1 MKKIVAGKY
10 LTKIKIKLIKK
21 FSTPEKYARAIG
33 VKIGKDCNISTKDFS
48 SESYLIEIGDYVRI
62 ARSVLFLTHGGIWSL
77 RKKYPELK
85 KADYFGKIKIGSY
98 TYIGERAI
106 IMPGVTIGE
115 NCIIGA
121 ATVVTKSIPPN
132 SIVGGNPVKYIG
144 SVDDFVGKLKSQ
156 DFSIK
161 AVTEDKKREILL
173 TAEPSSFVAKP
184 YLKA

>member
-1 MKKIVAGKY
+1 MFKIIS
-10 LTKIKIKLIKK
+10 LLKINLLRK
-21 FSTPEKYARAIG
+21 FGTPENYAISLG
-33 VKIGKDCNISTKDFS
+33 VKIGKGCNISTKEFS
-48 SESYLIEIGDYVRI
+48 SESYLIEIGDYVRV
-62 ARSVLFLTHGGIWSL
+62 AKNVLFLTHGGIWAL

-85 KADYFGKIKIGSY
+85 QSDYFGKIKIGSY

-121 ATVVTKSIPPN
+121 ATVVTKSIPSN

-144 SVDDFVGKLKSQ
+144 SVDNFVKKLINQ

-161 AVTEDKKREILL
+161 AVTQEEKRRILL
-173 TAEPSSFVAKP
+173 ASPPNSFVIKP
-184 YLKA
+184 YLKD